1 MFKEEVRKDVM
12 EKIGTFFQVEQGN
25 RVTVNN
31 FSSLINTINQSF
43 DTNREVP
50 KPPDKPKEKE
60 KDA

>member
-43 DTNREVP
+43 DSNIE
-50 KPPDKPKEKE
+50 KPKEK
-60 KDA
+60 K